1 MSRLPATSP
10 PPRKDTHSPLHPD
23 GPHAE
28 AAVEAF
34 LAGLAAVDPTVLVRK
49 AVRQGLLD
57 DWFFAGGR
65 KREDPRPLHVL
76 ALGKAAPRML
86 WGLVEGGVP
95 FSGLGVAPKGV
106 PAPGVDTF
114 EWLPGDHPVP
124 RDASFAAG
132 QRILQWAQAVP
143 ENAPVLVLL
152 SGGASAC
159 VEVADGCSQA
169 ELQKAWTDLLRSG
182 KSIEAVNAERA
193 ALSGLKGGKLGKA
206 LLARTANIRVWLLAD
221 TDPTTAAAT
230 VGSAP
235 FYQADDPGRIPHHV
249 LASAHDMVAA
259 AGLRLASL
267 GYDVYRHPERIRA
280 AVADEVRRFLDGF
293 ASLPGGGRVA
303 LVGGGEVTLAHPSD
317 SPAGG
322 RCQHAAL
329 QAAERLAVLGG
340 STSFLAC
347 ASDGVDG
354 STDAAGAVVTAA
366 DAGPE
371 AAAATRAFAAHA
383 LLDRRGRLVHTGP
396 TGTNVNDL
404 WIALG

>member
-1 MSRLPATSP
+1 MAEA
-10 PPRKDTHSPLHPD
+10 KDTHAPLHPG

-28 AAVEAF
+28 AAVDAF

-57 DWFFAGGR
+57 DWFFQGGR

-106 PAPGVDTF
+106 PAPNVDTF
-114 EWLPGDHPVP
+114 RWLPGDHPVP
-124 RDASFAAG
+124 ADASFGAG
-132 QRILQWAQAVP
+132 RQLLDWVRQVP
-143 ENAPVLVLL
+143 QGEPVLVLL

-159 VEVADGCSQA
+159 VEVPEGVGEADLQA
-169 ELQKAWTDLLRSG
+169 RWRELLRSG
-182 KSIEAVNAERA
+182 KPIEAMNAERA
-193 ALSGLKGGKLGKA
+193 LMSALKGGKLGR
-206 LLARTANIRVWLLAD
+206 LLLERTSLVRVWLLAD
-221 TDPTTAAAT
+221 TDP
-230 VGSAP
+230 GSAP
-235 FYQADDPGRIPHHV
+235 AAVGSGPFFLPEAPDRIPHQV
-249 LASAHDMVAA
+249 LASAGEMVAA

-267 GYDVYRHPERIRA
+267 GYDVYRHAERIQGRA
-280 AVADEVRRFLDGF
+280 EDEVRRFLDAF
-293 ASLPGGGRVA
+293 ASLPGDRRVA
-303 LVGGGEVTLAHPSD
+303 LVGGGECTLAP
-317 SPAGG
+317 PPRAPRGG

-329 QAAERLAVLGG
+329 LAAERLAGLPPA
-340 STSFLAC
+340 SFLAC

-371 AAAATRAFAAHA
+371 AQKALRAFDAHF
-383 LLDRRGRLVHTGP
+383 LLEARGRLVHTGS

-404 WIALG
+404 WVALG